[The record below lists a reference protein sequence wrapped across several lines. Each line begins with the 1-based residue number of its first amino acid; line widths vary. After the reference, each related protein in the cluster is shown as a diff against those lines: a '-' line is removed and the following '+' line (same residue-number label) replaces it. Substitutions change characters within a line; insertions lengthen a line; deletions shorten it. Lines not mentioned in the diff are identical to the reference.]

1 MKTKTI
7 FKTTAVTLALT
18 MAFTAAPVISSG
30 AKAKA
35 PALNKKSIS
44 LLVGEAKKL
53 TVKKNGNKIKKITWS
68 SKNKESK
75 RCRRRKDQGNSKGGY
90 KVRNQQALLQGKG

>member
-7 FKTTAVTLALT
+7 IKTTAVTLALT

-35 PALNKKSIS
+35 PVLNKKSIS
-44 LLVGEAKKL
+44 LLVGETKKL
-53 TVKKNGNKIKKITWS
+53 TVKKNGNKIKKITCS
-68 SKNKESK
+68 SKNKEIASVSK
-75 RCRRRKDQGNSKGGY
+75 KGVVKG
-90 KVRNQQALLQGKG
+90 VASGKTG